1 MIKKCLV
8 VLSIVALSAIGS
20 LAQTA
25 DAFESD
31 DTPKSVGLLDPSRL
45 TIHHSVGFGVS
56 SMGSSALKSQSLYAT
71 MIQYQVSKP
80 LTLNLNFGIPLHS
93 TSNSQRNLTAENI
106 ESAAYFQSMPFD
118 VSLSWQVHKN
128 LLMRFAVSRQSPED
142 AFGGG
147 LYRDMFSDPIERYS
161 LFGGF

>member
-1 MIKKCLV
+1 
-8 VLSIVALSAIGS
+8 
-20 LAQTA
+20 
-25 DAFESD
+25 
-31 DTPKSVGLLDPSRL
+31 
-45 TIHHSVGFGVS
+45 
-56 SMGSSALKSQSLYAT
+56 

-93 TSNSQRNLTAENI
+93 TSNPQRNLTAQNI
-106 ESAAYFQSMPFD
+106 ESAAYFQNIPFD
-118 VSLSWQVHKN
+118 VSLSWQVHQN
-128 LLMRFAVSRQSPED
+128 LLMRFAVSRQSAED